1 MAITRKSRQK
11 AHSFE
16 TNPPAQCLYPTPD
29 PRRET
34 NARPTF
40 DQHVQSSKPFPL
52 NVGMPD
58 PPAPTFMFESHTNG
72 KLRGGKR

>member
-16 TNPPAQCLYPTPD
+16 NHPPAQCLYPVAD

-34 NARPTF
+34 TATPVDNQRTT
-40 DQHVQSSKPFPL
+40 STKPFPIDE
-52 NVGMPD
+52 GMLEMNEPRFIFD
-58 PPAPTFMFESHTNG
+58 SHTNG
-72 KLRGGKR
+72 KLRGGRK